1 MKIDRS
7 LVMENRKLHYKM
19 YKSGKTW
26 VVAGICTISFGLAVL
41 NNNVQASANESTE
54 HVQTVQSAES
64 NSVTVSGASGTAT
77 QASSASAQQSNVA
90 SQYSSSVSSSALV
103 QQSSSAST
111 SSSAQQSVGSNAVTV
126 AQQSNTSNSATNAEV
141 NPNNPKYDFN
151 YSPTFNP
158 KFEQNFH
165 YNNPQGY
172 SNDIQSIV
180 PKYGSDGKVQ
190 YWEVYYLGTQYP
202 NNFNYSSHW
211 YGLKTTDFVNF
222 TPISN
227 PDNPTSKDNVAIP
240 DAAYKDAKGNSV
252 EVSDNNKNGIPWEYV
267 ATGTVI
273 SNNAINNKPLFTK
286 DEWGNPIDNDAE
298 LSYFSTFGNG
308 GNQKGI
314 YLAYKNKNSQ
324 FHPYSSNEIVSSAI
338 VGSQP
343 STDFRDPY
351 INTNGHQLIMYVA
364 GGLNHKMF
372 TLTSADGINWS
383 HNPND
388 DVQLDGLVETPNIQT
403 ISGQTVMIYSA
414 QPSIQNKLGFTKYI
428 AGYFDNNGI
437 FKRTGKIT
445 NLDDGSDFYAGN
457 YVKIDNDTVAN
468 IGWLGDWI
476 YTPSIWNESTFPG
489 ILHAGSFTMSRA
501 LQYNGKEITSIPIE
515 PGQTKLDSKTKVKTT
530 KNAVNVPSSKKV
542 EITYEAGTNK
552 KIYLVRNAHN
562 SITITFANNK
572 MTVTRKEDKNVVKGM
587 NLTLSTSLNNVKI
600 KRVILYVDNSSV
612 EIYLPQIKKM
622 FTLEDIANEK
632 SNQAYSLKTDK
643 PGNVN
648 IYSFTGSV
656 DSNYVNGLYSSVQNR
671 FNKMKSRLGSEASQ
685 ISSVYYA
692 NRNLKTA
699 MSYINKA
706 KNLNGDSTAN
716 VYLAMANYYLSNA
729 NYWNDESNKLK
740 TDASSV
746 ADRYVAR
753 LGKAKSSYN
762 KSTKELSAAKRKMNK
777 KHSRANVKAYNNAL
791 AEYRSSQKTYYSFVN
806 DVYKQSSLALKDTK
820 RKAAITKRKVSS
832 DNAQLRKLKKTMKKH
847 HSKKQAKKLS
857 AQYKKLNKQV
867 NSSKMAYSKL
877 VKKEKAIVRYAAE
890 ISTINRDSKALKA
903 AESKAAKAKAAAKKH
918 KTRKNKAA
926 YTNLA
931 KKVNR
936 LTKAINNAQS
946 YIRKNSSTFK

>member
-1 MKIDRS
+1 
-7 LVMENRKLHYKM
+7 MENRKLHYKM

-41 NNNVQASANESTE
+41 NNNVQASANESAE
-54 HVQTVQSAES
+54 HVQNVGS
-64 NSVTVSGASGTAT
+64 NSVTVDGTSSNVKSGDNNDNQGEGTTQSGASI
-77 QASSASAQQSNVA
+77 
-90 SQYSSSVSSSALV
+90 SSSGAV

-111 SSSAQQSVGSNAVTV
+111 SSSAQQSVGSSSVTV
-126 AQQSNTSNSATNAEV
+126 AQQSSSSNSATNAEV
-141 NPNNPKYDFN
+141 NSNDPKYDFN

-252 EVSDNNKNGIPWEYV
+252 EVADNNKNGIPWEYV

-372 TLTSADGINWS
+372 TLTSTDGINWS

-428 AGYFDNNGI
+428 TGYFDNNGI

-489 ILHAGSFTMSRA
+489 ILHAGSFTMSKA

-572 MTVTRKEDKNVVKGM
+572 MTVTRKEDKNVVNGM
-587 NLTLSTSLNNVKI
+587 NLTTSTSLNGVKI

-622 FTLEDIANEK
+622 FTLEDIPNEH

-648 IYSFTGSV
+648 VYSFTGSV

-671 FNKMKSRLGSEASQ
+671 FNKMKSRFGSEASQ
-685 ISSVYYA
+685 LSSVYYA

-706 KNLNGDSTAN
+706 KSLNGDSTAN

-791 AEYRSSQKTYYSFVN
+791 AAYRASQKTYYSFVN

-820 RKAAITKRKVSS
+820 RKAAITKRKVNS
-832 DNAQLRKLKKTMKKH
+832 DNAKLRKLKKTMKKH

-857 AQYKKLNKQV
+857 VQYKKLNKQV
-867 NSSKMAYSKL
+867 KSSKTAYSKL
-877 VKKEKAIVRYAAE
+877 VKKEKAIVRYSAE
-890 ISTINRDSKALKA
+890 ISTINRDSKALKT
-903 AESKAAKAKAAAKKH
+903 AESKAVKAKAVAKKH

-926 YTNLA
+926 YAKLA

-936 LTKAINNAQS
+936 LTNAISNAQS

>member
-1 MKIDRS
+1 
-7 LVMENRKLHYKM
+7 MENRKLHYKM

-41 NNNVQASANESTE
+41 NNNVQASANESAE
-54 HVQTVQSAES
+54 HVQNVGS
-64 NSVTVSGASGTAT
+64 NSVTVAGTSSNVKSGDNNDNQGEGTTQSGASI
-77 QASSASAQQSNVA
+77 
-90 SQYSSSVSSSALV
+90 SSSGAV

-111 SSSAQQSVGSNAVTV
+111 SSSAQQSVGSSSVTV
-126 AQQSNTSNSATNAEV
+126 AQQSSSSNSATSAEV
-141 NPNNPKYDFN
+141 KPNDPKYDFN

-202 NNFNYSSHW
+202 NNLNYSSHW

-227 PDNPTSKDNVAIP
+227 PDNPASKDNVAIP

-252 EVSDNNKNGIPWEYV
+252 EVADNNKNGIPWEYV
-267 ATGTVI
+267 ATGSVI

-286 DEWGNPIDNDAE
+286 DEWGNLIDSDAE
-298 LSYFSTFGNG
+298 LAYFSTFGNNG
-308 GNQKGI
+308 TQNVF
-314 YLAYKNKNSQ
+314 LAYKNKDSQ
-324 FHPYSSNEIVSSAI
+324 FHPYSSEYVVSSSI
-338 VGSQP
+338 VGKQP
-343 STDFRDPY
+343 SADFRDPY
-351 INTNGHQLIMYVA
+351 VTNNGKQLIMYVA

-372 TLTSADGINWS
+372 TLTSSDGVNWK
-383 HNPND
+383 HNIKD

-414 QPSIQNKLGFTKYI
+414 QPSISNKLGFTKYVT
-428 AGYFDNNGI
+428 GYIDNNGI
-437 FKRTGKIT
+437 FKRTGAIK
-445 NLDDGSDFYAGN
+445 NLDDGSDLYAGN
-457 YVKIDNDTVAN
+457 YVKVDNDTVAN
-468 IGWLGDWI
+468 VGWLGDWI

-489 ILHAGSFTMSRA
+489 VLHAGSFTMSRA
-501 LQYNGKEITSIPIE
+501 LQYNGKEITSIPVE
-515 PGQTKLDSKTKVKTT
+515 PGQSKLDSKNKVKST
-530 KNAVNVPSSKKV
+530 KDVIKVQSSKKV
-542 EITYEAGTNK
+542 EIDYADGNK
-552 KIYLVRNAHN
+552 KNVYLVRNSHN
-562 SITITFANNK
+562 KITISFSNNK

-671 FNKMKSRLGSEASQ
+671 FNKMKSRFGSETSQ
-685 ISSVYYA
+685 LSSVYYA

-762 KSTKELSAAKRKMNK
+762 KSEKELSAAKRKMNK

-791 AEYRSSQKTYYSFVN
+791 TAYRASQKTYYSFVN

-857 AQYKKLNKQV
+857 TQYKKLNKLV
-867 NSSKMAYSKL
+867 KSNKMAYSKL
-877 VKKEKAIVRYAAE
+877 VNKEKAIVRYSAE
-890 ISTINRDSKALKA
+890 ISTINRDSKALKT
-903 AESKAAKAKAAAKKH
+903 AESKAAKAKAVAKKH

-926 YTNLA
+926 YAKLA

-936 LTKAINNAQS
+936 LTNAISNAQS